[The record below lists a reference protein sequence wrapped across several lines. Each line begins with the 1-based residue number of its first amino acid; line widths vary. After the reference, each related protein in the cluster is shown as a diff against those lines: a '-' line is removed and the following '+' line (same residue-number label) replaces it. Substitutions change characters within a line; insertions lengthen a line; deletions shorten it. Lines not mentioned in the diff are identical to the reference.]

1 MRNGIR
7 RSSAKGECLMSV
19 RLLLSIALAST
30 ALAACQQGSE
40 SGNQSAA
47 ANQNAST
54 TAGSASAS
62 GGAPVTVGGAPMYPN
77 KTIVENASTSADH
90 TTLVSAVKAAGL
102 DKTLSGAGPYTVF
115 APTNAAF
122 AKLPAGTAEGL
133 MRPES
138 KGALT
143 GILTYHVVPG
153 VVLAEDLKRSIERGK
168 GKTELATVGGGK
180 LIVTEANGAITITD
194 AKGGQ
199 ARVTQGDVMQSNGVV
214 HVVDAVLMPS

>member
-1 MRNGIR
+1 M
-7 RSSAKGECLMSV
+7 SS
-19 RLLLSIALAST
+19 RLLLSVGLAST
-30 ALAACQQGSE
+30 LLAACQQGGDAD
-40 SGNQSAA
+40 GNQAI
-47 ANQNAST
+47 QNTS

-62 GGAPVTVGGAPMYPN
+62 GGGSGVTVGGAPMLAN
-77 KTIVENASTSADH
+77 KTIIENASASADH
-90 TTLVSAVKAAGL
+90 TTLVGAVKAAGL
-102 DKTLSGAGPYTVF
+102 EQTLSGAGPYTVF

-122 AKLPAGTAEGL
+122 AKLPTGAAENL
-133 MRPES
+133 MKPES

-153 VVLAEDLKRSIERGK
+153 VVLAQDLRASIQRGG
-168 GKTELATVGGGK
+168 GKAELATVGGGK
-180 LIVTEANGAITITD
+180 LTASEAGGAIIVTD